1 MQVKEWTRGD
11 DMRLGDLV
19 EPRYNSKYKIKP
31 KKPRGVKTLNSSKF
45 CMVCGLPKTEFEFVK
60 HHITYDPELIC
71 YVHYDC
77 HKKIHNGE
85 RPDLIQYTKAERE
98 IFYGVKKLGL

>member
-11 DMRLGDLV
+11 DMRLGDLL
-19 EPRYNSKYKIKP
+19 EPKYKKYDVKP
-31 KKPRGVKTLNSSKF
+31 KKPKNIKTVNSNKF
-45 CMVCGLPKTEFEFVK
+45 CLVCGKPKKEFEFVK

-77 HKKIHNGE
+77 HKKIHDGK
-85 RPDLIQYTKAERE
+85 RPDLIQYTKSERE

>member
-1 MQVKEWTRGD
+1 
-11 DMRLGDLV
+11 MRLGDLV

-45 CMVCGLPKTEFEFVK
+45 CMVCGKPKTEFEFVK

-77 HKKIHNGE
+77 HKKDILWSEETWLVIIVGMKKC
-85 RPDLIQYTKAERE
+85 LIQKL
-98 IFYGVKKLGL
+98 KKLP